1 MAVKPAQIEF
11 SIDELVIDEHLIG
24 KLSPRA
30 RQALHA
36 EVEREL
42 TRLLSAG
49 ELPPQL
55 WQSGQVEEVDG
66 GRIARGHTDRTAGA
80 EPLGAQIAQSVYRS
94 LGQ

>member
-1 MAVKPAQIEF
+1 MAVKPAQIELL
-11 SIDELVIDEHLIG
+11 IDELMIDERVIG
-24 KLSPRA
+24 KLPPRA

-49 ELPPQL
+49 DLPPQL
-55 WQSGQVEEVDG
+55 RQSGQVEEVDG
-66 GRIARGHTDRTAGA
+66 GRIARGHTNHTAGA